1 MNSENFSLSEKIVSS
16 SYVRQGCQAR
26 RGHEQLIRVLLE
38 QGKCPEVGWSEST
51 IELFLNELAIM
62 DSNNFPGNC
71 GVGEREGRVAS
82 SLVARRHYR
91 LIHGIGRSGDIAAIQ
106 PKAAGSS
113 LLNKL
118 TNSVVLD
125 ILKLAGVRS
134 VSSCFVV
141 PMATGMSLTLCFL
154 TLRHRRP
161 GARYIVWPRIDQKSC
176 FKSMVTAGFEPVVIE
191 NVLEGDELRTD
202 LEAVEKKIEELGA
215 ENILCVHST
224 TSCFAPRV
232 PDRLEELSV
241 ICAKH
246 NIPHV
251 VNNAYG
257 VQSSKCMHLIQ
268 QGARVGRIDAFV
280 QSLDKNFMVPVGG
293 AIIAGFD
300 ETFVKEIS
308 KMYPGRASASPSLDV
323 LITLLTLGAS
333 GYRKLLAERK
343 ELYSHLAE
351 EVKTLAKAHGERL
364 LHTPHNP
371 ISLAMSLDGLQTA
384 SDGAVTQLG
393 SMLFTRQVSGAR
405 VIPMGVEQTVS
416 GHTFRGF
423 MSHYDSYPCPYLNV
437 ASAIGITRDDV
448 SLCMKRLDKCLKSLK
463 KVNNH
468 EKSVSTSPPTGRKDL
483 TAA

>member
-1 MNSENFSLSEKIVSS
+1 MNSDNFNLSEKIVSP
-16 SYVRQGCQAR
+16 SYIRQGSQAR
-26 RGHEQLIRVLLE
+26 RGHEQLIRQLLE
-38 QGKCPEVGWSEST
+38 QGKCPEEGWSEST
-51 IELFLNELAIM
+51 VELFLSELAVM
-62 DSNNFPGNC
+62 DSNNFLGNC

-125 ILKLAGVRS
+125 VLKLAGVRS
-134 VSSCFVV
+134 VASCFVV

-161 GARYIVWPRIDQKSC
+161 KARYIIWPRIDQKSC
-176 FKSMVTAGFEPVVIE
+176 FKSMITAGFEPVVVE

-202 LEAVEKKIEELGA
+202 LEAVERKIEELGA

-232 PDRLEELSV
+232 PDRLEELSSL
-241 ICAKH
+241 CSKH
-246 NIPHV
+246 NIPHI

-300 ETFVKEIS
+300 ESFIQEIS

-323 LITLLTLGAS
+323 LITLLTLGVC
-333 GYRKLLAERK
+333 GYKKYLSERK
-343 ELYSHLAE
+343 EIYSFLAE
-351 EVKTLAKAHGERL
+351 QLKSLASAHGERL

-371 ISLAMSLDGLQTA
+371 ISLAMSLDGLQA
-384 SDGAVTQLG
+384 NSDKAVTQLG

-405 VIPMGVEQTVS
+405 VISLGKEQTVS

-423 MSHYDSYPCPYLNV
+423 MSHSESYPCPYLNA
-437 ASAIGITRDDV
+437 ASAVGITREDV
-448 SLCMKRLDKCLKSLK
+448 TVCIKRLDKCLKTLK
-463 KVNNH
+463 K
-468 EKSVSTSPPTGRKDL
+468 EGGAVSSSDQEVSIGE
-483 TAA
+483 